1 MRRSIVSSLL
11 VASCLALTTLVLGQG
26 RGARPVSKPKP
37 KPAPTATSTTKD
49 SRPEPSDDKSKPED
63 DPYSPSSGGAAPASS
78 AGGEAAV
85 EPPSVQ
91 RSNLTGD
98 GGVRSSPLNPR
109 PEEFPDGGPVST
121 PVDLDKIMGDIAAL
135 RARVATIGDVL
146 FKSRIVLRVE
156 TRGDHGKIGKLAI
169 SLDDGI
175 VYTAPPGF
183 FADDEITVHDHA
195 VAPGRHVLGVE
206 VERRDDRGETFRTG
220 QQSRVTLDVP
230 ENQRLE
236 TSIRIDDDSD
246 MGADFPSS
254 QKGSYDLRVRV
265 RAKVRK

>member
-11 VASCLALTTLVLGQG
+11 VASSLVLTTLVLGQA
-26 RGARPVSKPKP
+26 RGARPANKPKP
-37 KPAPTATSTTKD
+37 KPAVTSTSKD
-49 SRPEPSDDKSKPED
+49 SRPETSDEKPKADE
-63 DPYSPSSGGAAPASS
+63 DPYGPSSVATPAASSSAAPAT
-78 AGGEAAV
+78 
-85 EPPSVQ
+85 EPTSVQ
-91 RSNLTGD
+91 RSSASGD

-109 PEEFPDGGPVST
+109 PEEFPDGGAVAT

-135 RARVATIGDVL
+135 RARVAAIGDVM

-156 TRGDHGKIGKLAI
+156 TRGDHAKIGKLTI
-169 SLDDGI
+169 NLDDGI

-183 FADDEITVHDHA
+183 FADDEITVYDHA
-195 VAPGRHVLGVE
+195 VAPGRHVLGVDI
-206 VERRDDRGETFRTG
+206 ERRDDRGETFRTG
-220 QQSRVTLDVP
+220 QHSRVTLDVP

-246 MGADFPSS
+246 MGSDFPSS

-265 RAKVRK
+265 RAKARK

>member
-11 VASCLALTTLVLGQG
+11 VASFALTTLVLGQT
-26 RGARPVSKPKP
+26 RGARPAAKPKP
-37 KPAPTATSTTKD
+37 KPATTSATKD
-49 SRPEPSDDKSKPED
+49 NRADAGDDKTKTED
-63 DPYSPSSGGAAPASS
+63 DPYASSSSAAAPASS
-78 AGGEAAV
+78 ASPESPS
-85 EPPSVQ
+85 ESPSVQ
-91 RSNLTGD
+91 RSNVTAD

-109 PEEFPDGGPVST
+109 PEEFPDGGPVAT
-121 PVDLDKIMGDIAAL
+121 PPDLDKIMGDIAAL
-135 RARVATIGDVL
+135 RARVAAIGDVL

-156 TRGDHGKIGKLAI
+156 TRGDHGKIGKLAL

-175 VYTAPPGF
+175 VYTAPAGF
-183 FADDEITVHDHA
+183 FADDEVTVYDHA
-195 VAPGRHVLGVE
+195 VAPGRHVLLVD

-236 TSIRIDDDSD
+236 TYIRIDDDSD
-246 MGADFPSS
+246 MGSDFPSS